1 MCIVVL
7 LLCSSCESLD
17 KHHYICEVEEVT
29 SIQIVRLEQYIE
41 EECRFEYT
49 VLSEI
54 TDFDPFVTRLNEL
67 DHIAQWRDP
76 RQMFELEI
84 VIKIDYNDGAYDLIH
99 QDAQWLYSGD
109 VLYGMYL
116 FEEEQFNTLIA
127 DYMPN

>member
-1 MCIVVL
+1 MKKSRLLILLMCIVVL

-54 TDFDPFVTRLNEL
+54 TDFDPFVGYQPVGHLSDRLFL
-67 DHIAQWRDP
+67 CI
-76 RQMFELEI
+76 
-84 VIKIDYNDGAYDLIH
+84 
-99 QDAQWLYSGD
+99 
-109 VLYGMYL
+109 
-116 FEEEQFNTLIA
+116 
-127 DYMPN
+127 